1 VRAEVFDRA
10 PVVILML
17 ANAAAID
24 TVLGRGTR
32 NSLVERTRATFTASL
47 EGIRQHPPGT
57 ISSGFFALMT
67 LDEWVPTPVV
77 EAVLHGIDLI
87 DALDRPAWRRP
98 RASPSP
104 PGFWTTCWP
113 DGPSPDGPRT

>member
-1 VRAEVFDRA
+1 MWNRSSDRADPLRALGAQVAQCVAEVFDRG

-47 EGIRQHPPGT
+47 EGIRQHPPDT

-67 LDEWVPTPVV
+67 LDEWCP
-77 EAVLHGIDLI
+77 H
-87 DALDRPAWRRP
+87 RWSRR
-98 RASPSP
+98 
-104 PGFWTTCWP
+104 W
-113 DGPSPDGPRT
+113 